1 MRRITKS
8 CLYLTTTKISHL
20 ALRVLS
26 EPSDLKARRLSAVP
40 YKSAF
45 QHNEEKD
52 TRNGIWYAAR

>member
-8 CLYLTTTKISHL
+8 CLCTTTQISHL

-26 EPSDLKARRLSAVP
+26 EPSDLKARRLSATP
-40 YKSAF
+40 YNSAF
-45 QHNEEKD
+45 KRNEEIV